1 MNVVVIEVLEVG
13 DPHLA
18 TNASDAIELVT
29 GKYKAT
35 ISTPILF
42 GWLFFEFGN

>member
-1 MNVVVIEVLEVG
+1 MVIEVLEVG

-29 GKYKAT
+29 GKYQAT
-35 ISTPILF
+35 NRILIF
-42 GWLFFEFGN
+42 LGWLFFEFGN